1 MRLIATRR
9 LEDGCVLARDV
20 LTGRSDAIPLLR
32 SGVAIT
38 PRYRDALL
46 AAGIH
51 AVYVDDELSAGVEVR
66 PVISE
71 ETRREASAAV
81 SHAFE
86 TTSQALAD
94 GRALPSAS
102 VEKLEQIARLIA
114 HDVEGCPDAALAL
127 SDLSS
132 ADSYT
137 LQHSIDVAALGL
149 LLADRLFRRRG
160 WLNYRGRYT
169 WEEIDKRLVKLGVGL
184 LLHDIGKL
192 AVPVEILNKP
202 DRLDDEE
209 RKLMRTHPTAGVEM
223 LKSDLISPLIKVVV
237 RAHHERWDGRGYP
250 AGLVR
255 DKTNELA
262 RIATVADV
270 YDAVT
275 SERVYAPA
283 KPAHVGVQVICDG
296 AGSQFDAEIVD
307 VFRSVVP
314 PYPKG
319 AEVDLSNGTR
329 AIVADVAPEAI
340 DRPVVRVGWD
350 HTGTRIDPVEIALA
364 DHPELDIVGAP
375 TLHDPEPTRVR
386 AAA

>member
-1 MRLIATRR
+1 
-9 LEDGCVLARDV
+9 
-20 LTGRSDAIPLLR
+20 
-32 SGVAIT
+32 
-38 PRYRDALL
+38 
-46 AAGIH
+46 
-51 AVYVDDELSAGVEVR
+51 VR

-71 ETRREASAAV
+71 ETRREASVAV
-81 SHAFE
+81 SNAFDA
-86 TTSQALAD
+86 TNQALAE
-94 GRALPSAS
+94 GRALPAAS

-114 HDVEGCPDAALAL
+114 RDVEGSPDAALAL

-132 ADSYT
+132 ADAYT

-192 AVPVEILNKP
+192 AIPAEVLNKP
-202 DRLDDEE
+202 GRLDDQEL
-209 RKLMRTHPTAGVEM
+209 KLMRTHPTAGVEM

-237 RAHHERWDGRGYP
+237 RAHHERWDGGGYP

-275 SERVYAPA
+275 SERVYAAA

-296 AGSQFDAEIVD
+296 AGTQFDPEIVD

-314 PYPKG
+314 PYPPG
-319 AEVDLSNGTR
+319 AEVDLSDGTR
-329 AIVADVAPEAI
+329 AVVAEVAPDAI

-350 HTGTRIDPVEIALA
+350 HTGARIGPVEIALA
-364 DHPELDIVGAP
+364 DHPELEIVGAP
-375 TLHDPEPTRVR
+375 TLDEPEPVGAR
-386 AAA
+386 AVA